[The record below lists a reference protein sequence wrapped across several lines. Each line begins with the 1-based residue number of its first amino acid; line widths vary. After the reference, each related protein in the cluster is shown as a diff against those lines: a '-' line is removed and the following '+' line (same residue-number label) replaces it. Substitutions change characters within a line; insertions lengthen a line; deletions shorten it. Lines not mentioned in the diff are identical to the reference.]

1 MRLGRDVS
9 DGRSSKVIIM
19 NGLEKRFGLQ
29 LGSRLGRGILTCL
42 LLLGCSSS
50 PTESSQ
56 ETKDDQGTDVVS
68 EQDDADS
75 VSLGQVIDEG
85 DEGSDV
91 ASEQADA
98 DSVSSGEVIDEDD

>member
-56 ETKDDQGTDVVS
+56 E
-68 EQDDADS
+68 
-75 VSLGQVIDEG
+75 
-85 DEGSDV
+85 
-91 ASEQADA
+91 
-98 DSVSSGEVIDEDD
+98 